1 MSAARFNVLLDL
13 DGTLTDSAEGIV
25 RSMQYA
31 LQQMRRPVPDDAAL
45 RQLIGPPTQLTFAQ
59 LLGSDDRALIDETVR
74 YYRERFSSVGL
85 YENRLYPGIPD
96 MLDGLRALG
105 CRMLLATSKPRV
117 YALRI
122 VEHFELGRWLSGV
135 YGAELDGTRADK
147 AELLRHLLQT
157 EQLDPAGC
165 LMVGDRRH
173 DVLGAHANG
182 VTVCSVLWGY
192 GERDELLAAGTDGF
206 CATPA
211 ELVAR
216 VSARLGAPRRIQP
229 RA

>member
-1 MSAARFNVLLDL
+1 MSTARGNVLLDL

-31 LQQMRRPVPDDAAL
+31 LQQMQRPVPDDAAL
-45 RQLIGPPTQLTFAQ
+45 RQLIGPPTQVTFGL
-59 LLGSDDRALIDETVR
+59 LLGSDDRNLIDEAVGH
-74 YYRERFSSVGL
+74 YRERFARIGL
-85 YENRLYPGIPD
+85 YENRLYPGIAD

-147 AELLRHLLQT
+147 AELLRHLLQA
-157 EQLDPAGC
+157 ERLDPASC

-182 VTVCSVLWGY
+182 VTVWSVLWGY
-192 GERDELLAAGTDGF
+192 GARDELLAAGTDGF

-216 VSARLGAPRRIQP
+216 LSARLGAAR
-229 RA
+229 